1 MDKGIKND
9 EEDYYVEYNPEEY
22 KYANAI
28 QVPTRDKSN
37 ALNSNVDDIS
47 AIKAYEH
54 LKQNIDETGK
64 AAILKKAGQ
73 KNQSLFNPIDKFNM
87 IKKEIDLI
95 ENDIAFYKEHP
106 EAFKSEVPLE
116 SCLDELKKLKIIS
129 NYITNSDNY
138 ALVQQIKAKTN
149 LDKSDYSSL
158 NKKIYEKLNEH
169 LLNRI
174 QLINKLK
181 GDNPALYKNI
191 QYELFL
197 TPDTA
202 KVKQLTKML
211 EIKRAITAIENK
223 IGDWNLE
230 ERKKTI
236 AETVENIN
244 SHLRMFDKNFHDQ
257 TLKKIDRLKR
267 RIIEL
272 QKNSE
277 PYNPKDIEKI
287 EELNSGFSSS
297 KDVEDII
304 FTTIQKMETLKGNH
318 EESAFIS
325 LKLKQLLDQ
334 QEKIG
339 VSIQENNQVLDKLK
353 ENIIVNASVIQ
364 KNIEMIKLKMK
375 DKK

>member
-1 MDKGIKND
+1 MEND
-9 EEDYYVEYNPEEY
+9 EEDYYVEYNPEEF
-22 KYANAI
+22 KYSNAVQI
-28 QVPTRDKSN
+28 PTRDKSN

-54 LKQNIDETGK
+54 LKQNIEETNK
-64 AAILKKAGQ
+64 AARLKKAKQ
-73 KNQSLFNPIDKFNM
+73 KDQSQMNPIDKFNM

-95 ENDIAFYKEHP
+95 EKDIAFYKEHP
-106 EAFKSEVPLE
+106 EAFKSEVSLE

-129 NYITNSDNY
+129 NYIANSDNY
-138 ALVQQIKAKTN
+138 ALVQQIKSKTT
-149 LDKSDYSSL
+149 LDKSNYSAL

-211 EIKRAITAIENK
+211 ELKRAISAIENK

-257 TLKKIDRLKR
+257 TLKKIDTLKR
-267 RIIEL
+267 RILEL
-272 QKNSE
+272 QKNNE
-277 PYNPKDIEKI
+277 PFDSKDIEKI
-287 EELNSGFSSS
+287 EELNSGFTSS

-304 FTTIQKMETLKGNH
+304 FNTIQKMETLKGNH

-353 ENIIVNASVIQ
+353 ENIIVNASVIK